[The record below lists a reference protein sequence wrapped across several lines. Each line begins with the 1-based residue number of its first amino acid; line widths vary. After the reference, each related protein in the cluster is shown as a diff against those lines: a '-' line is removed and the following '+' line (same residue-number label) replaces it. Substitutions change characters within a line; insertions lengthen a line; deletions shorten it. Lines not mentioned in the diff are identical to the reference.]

1 MWFLFTQTETLD
13 FLSQIVKIFSEDG
26 MGKVV
31 EIPANMTARDLC
43 QLLVYKSHCVDDNS
57 WALVE
62 HHPLLGL
69 GKEQSC
75 RSLKTFSVSYTDTH
89 TREHTWTGTFS
100 HTETHGLMGGL
111 RLAIQSLSY
120 RCIDIYACMHA
131 CMPVYLAGQLRRW
144 FLPRCVFKHECM
156 LESICMHEAKNSIDL
171 IQYHAVAV
179 WKVAVADRRV
189 ILVLTG

>member
-75 RSLKTFSVSYTDTH
+75 RSLKTFSVSYTDAH

-120 RCIDIYACMHA
+120 RCIDIYLCMHA
-131 CMPVYLAGQLRRW
+131 CMHARILGWTVEALILTQACIQAWVHARKHMHAWSQKFHWSYPVSRSG
-144 FLPRCVFKHECM
+144 CV
-156 LESICMHEAKNSIDL
+156 ESCSS
-171 IQYHAVAV
+171 
-179 WKVAVADRRV
+179 R
-189 ILVLTG
+189 